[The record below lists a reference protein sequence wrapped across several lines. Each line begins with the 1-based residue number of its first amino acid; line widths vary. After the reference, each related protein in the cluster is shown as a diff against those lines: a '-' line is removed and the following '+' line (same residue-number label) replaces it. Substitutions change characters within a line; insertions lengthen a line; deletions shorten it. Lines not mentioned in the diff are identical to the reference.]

1 MNDRSRLMTFL
12 VLVLFL
18 CSVFMAVLSARTL
31 LTVKAE
37 QENLLKPADQ
47 FAQVRA
53 NLIRAADVY
62 KKTAEDYRLS
72 AAAKETAGSQNTAQ
86 TQTTVQASAQTQ
98 AAAQTQTAVQSAAQT
113 LAEAQAAMQP
123 QTSGNVSYT
132 ELAGIS
138 SENASAGAPAGEGAV
153 SPPDDTAVISSSGD
167 GSSVF
172 SGPSLN
178 GHVVCLDPGHQSFD
192 VDMSATEPNG
202 PGSSTMK
209 VLCTTGTA
217 GDYTGTAEYELNLQI
232 ALLLK
237 DILEQR
243 GYQVVLTRTNNQ
255 TAISNMQRAQMAA
268 AEGAEIFVRI
278 HANSSGDHSASG
290 ALTLSPSQ
298 ESPYVSHLFPESQRL
313 SRCVLDG
320 YCAATGFADLGILYD
335 DTMTGINWSQVPVTI
350 IEMGF
355 MSNEHDDTMMNDPA
369 FRKTMAAGI
378 ADGIDLYFS
387 GAANGTSAAN

>member
-86 TQTTVQASAQTQ
+86 TQTAVQ
-98 AAAQTQTAVQSAAQT
+98 AAAQTLAQ
-113 LAEAQAAMQP
+113 AQAAMQP

-268 AEGAEIFVRI
+268 AGGAEIFVRI

-350 IEMGF
+350 NEMGF
-355 MSNEHDDTMMNDPA
+355 MSNEHDDTMMSDPD
-369 FRKTMAAGI
+369 FRKTIAAGI

-387 GAANGTSAAN
+387 GAAN

>member
-1 MNDRSRLMTFL
+1 MVCPSI
-12 VLVLFL
+12 
-18 CSVFMAVLSARTL
+18 
-31 LTVKAE
+31 TVDAK
-37 QENLLKPADQ
+37 QP
-47 FAQVRA
+47 V
-53 NLIRAADVY
+53 
-62 KKTAEDYRLS
+62 
-72 AAAKETAGSQNTAQ
+72 KETS
-86 TQTTVQASAQTQ
+86 TQK
-98 AAAQTQTAVQSAAQT
+98 
-113 LAEAQAAMQP
+113 
-123 QTSGNVSYT
+123 
-132 ELAGIS
+132 
-138 SENASAGAPAGEGAV
+138 
-153 SPPDDTAVISSSGD
+153 VI
-167 GSSVF
+167 VI
-172 SGPSLN
+172 
-178 GHVVCLDPGHQSFD
+178 DPGCQ
-192 VDMSATEPNG
+192 MNANNRKEPIG
-202 PGSSTMK
+202 PGAFKTTARA
-209 VLCTTGTA
+209 TTGVDGA
-217 GDYTGTAEYELNLQI
+217 ETGIHEYELNLQI

-320 YCAATGFADLGILYD
+320 YCAATGLADLGILYD